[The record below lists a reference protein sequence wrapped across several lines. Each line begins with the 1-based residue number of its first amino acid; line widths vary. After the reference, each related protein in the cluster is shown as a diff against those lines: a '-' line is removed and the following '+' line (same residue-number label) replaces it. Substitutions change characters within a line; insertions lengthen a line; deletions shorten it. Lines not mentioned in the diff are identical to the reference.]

1 MAKKKNNR
9 KPSRKERRRNKKD
22 EEMDLSIVS
31 DMKEPF
37 TWATFWDEQIVGRI
51 KAIRTFLDE
60 KGILFFLTSP
70 FQYRNRLILKLVV
83 VILGVLLG
91 VVPKTI
97 SLINQTKARNASNEM
112 TAIMKNMFTSNKIT
126 VTPMAS
132 GQYHKTHVLVFK
144 IAGNI
149 DDGVPSTTSGYTVS
163 LASSRGVTDA
173 EHISYKYKVIP
184 VANDTRL
191 LVMYIDNTKQDD
203 ETGIF
208 NVDVHIKGADK
219 MDPPMEVV
227 LSNTQKTT
235 SLFADGEI
243 HLSTLSTALSNNGS
257 SDNTPI
263 KDAEDKLKEA
273 LSVYSEYEKG
283 LNDQNYE
290 IKPTAKDLRNFVEN
304 GEVEYVDAK
313 GASKKSPVLVMT
325 NIEDNST
332 TKDIIDLNGEIP
344 TLPTLKSTFII
355 KGDKGAKQ
363 EFTDENST
371 NDLEPNSPQAK
382 ELPALTK
389 RVQSVLSAATN
400 LNSMRQTK
408 YQTLKDLSRTLN
420 KSLDIDSMTDGGKV
434 TAENKK

>member
-37 TWATFWDEQIVGRI
+37 TWANFWDEQIVGRI

-83 VILGVLLG
+83 IVLGILLG

-97 SLINQTKARNASNEM
+97 SLLNQTKARNAANEM
-112 TAIMKNMFTSNKIT
+112 TSIMKNMFTANKIT
-126 VTPMAS
+126 VTPLAS

-144 IAGNI
+144 IAGSI

-173 EHISYKYKVIP
+173 EHISYKYKIIP
-184 VANDTRL
+184 VSNDTRL

-203 ETGIF
+203 ETGVF
-208 NVDVHIKGADK
+208 NVDVHIKGTDK
-219 MDPPMEVV
+219 MDTPMEVV

-235 SLFADGEI
+235 NVFADGEI
-243 HLSTLSTALSNNGS
+243 HLSALSTALSSNGNS
-257 SDNTPI
+257 ENHPI
-263 KDAEDKLKEA
+263 KDAEDKLKDA

-290 IKPTAKDLRNFVEN
+290 IKPTAKDLRKFVED
-304 GEVEYVDAK
+304 GTVEYTDSK
-313 GASKKSPVLVMT
+313 GAAKKSPVLVMT
-325 NIEDNST
+325 NINDNST
-332 TKDIIDLNGEIP
+332 TKDIIDLNGEVP
-344 TLPTLKSTFII
+344 TLPQLKSTFII
-355 KGDKGAKQ
+355 KDDSGAKR
-363 EFTDENST
+363 EFTDENAT
-371 NDLEPNSPQAK
+371 DNLEPNSPESKA
-382 ELPALTK
+382 LPALTK
-389 RVQSVLSAATN
+389 RVQNVLSAATN
-400 LNSMRQTK
+400 LNLMRQTK
-408 YQTLKDLSRTLN
+408 YQALKDLSRTLN
-420 KSLDIDSMTDGGKV
+420 KTLDIDSMTDGGKV
-434 TAENKK
+434 TSENKK

>member
-37 TWATFWDEQIVGRI
+37 TWANFWDEQIVGRI

-70 FQYRNRLILKLVV
+70 FQYRNRLILKLVIV
-83 VILGVLLG
+83 VMGVLLG

-97 SLINQTKARNASNEM
+97 SLINQTKARNAASEM
-112 TAIMKNMFTSNKIT
+112 TSIMKSMFTANKIT
-126 VTPMAS
+126 VTPLAS
-132 GQYHKTHVLVFK
+132 GQYQKKHVLVFK
-144 IAGNI
+144 IAGDI

-184 VANDTRL
+184 VSNDTRL
-191 LVMYIDNTKQDD
+191 LVMYIDNSKQDD

-208 NVDVHIKGADK
+208 NVDVHIKGSDK

-235 SLFADGEI
+235 SLFTDGEI
-243 HLSTLSTALSNNGS
+243 HLSALSAALSNNGNS
-257 SDNTPI
+257 ENTPI
-263 KDAEDKLKEA
+263 KDAEDKLNEA
-273 LSVYSEYEKG
+273 LSIYSEYEKG
-283 LNDQNYE
+283 LNDQNYA
-290 IKPTAKDLRNFVEN
+290 IKPTAKDLRDFIEN

-313 GASKKSPVLVMT
+313 GVAKKSPVLVMT
-325 NIEDNST
+325 NITDKST

-344 TLPTLKSTFII
+344 TLPTLKSTFIV
-355 KGDKGAKQ
+355 KGDDGTKQ
-363 EFTDENST
+363 EFTDENAT
-371 NDLEPNSPQAK
+371 DDLEPNSPQAT
-382 ELPALTK
+382 ELPALSK

-400 LNSMRQTK
+400 LNSARQTK
-408 YQTLKDLSRTLN
+408 YQALKELSRTLN
-420 KSLDIDSMTDGGKV
+420 KPLDIDSMTDGGKV

>member
-37 TWATFWDEQIVGRI
+37 TWANFWDEQIVGRI

-83 VILGVLLG
+83 VVLGVLLG

-112 TAIMKNMFTSNKIT
+112 TAIMKNMFTANKIT

-184 VANDTRL
+184 VSNDTRL
-191 LVMYIDNTKQDD
+191 LVMYVDNSKQDD

-208 NVDVHIKGADK
+208 NVDVHIKGTDK

-235 SLFADGEI
+235 SLFTDGEI
-243 HLSTLSTALSNNGS
+243 HLSALSTALSNNGR

-290 IKPTAKDLRNFVEN
+290 IKPTAKDLRDFVEN
-304 GEVEYVDAK
+304 GEVEYVDNK

-325 NIEDNST
+325 NINDNST

-344 TLPTLKSTFII
+344 TLPTLKSTFIV
-355 KGDKGAKQ
+355 KGEKGAKQ

-371 NDLEPNSPQAK
+371 DDLEPNSPQAK

-389 RVQSVLSAATN
+389 RVQAVLSAATN

-408 YQTLKDLSRTLN
+408 YQALKDLSRTLN